1 MAHEQGVLI
10 CWFRSDL
17 RLHDH
22 PALAHAIARCQR
34 EGLALLPVAWH
45 GPSAPVP
52 TRWGFERVGPHRQAL
67 REQAL
72 AGLVQGLRG
81 LGSDLLVLGGA
92 SPQPLIDLAGR
103 VGAVGLVGE
112 AIHAPEEEAEVEALR
127 AQGLAVDAVEQ
138 GGLFGAAQL
147 PWAPGAVPNV
157 FTAFR
162 QGVERIG
169 LQPAAPLPAPT
180 SLPPWPASVPR
191 LPETAAVPEPPG
203 GATDERS
210 AFPYGLPAWRGD
222 EAGALA
228 HLQRYLASGRPHT
241 YKVTRNAL
249 TGRDF
254 ASHWSP
260 WLAHGALSVRRVV
273 AELKAFEAAHG
284 ASDGSYW
291 LWFELLWREHFRWM
305 LRRHGAALFRPHGLL
320 PSAPRVP
327 HDAKAFACWCE
338 GRTGL
343 DLVDAAM
350 RELHH
355 TGYLSNRL
363 RQIVASALIH
373 EGRGDWRAGAAW
385 FEHCLI
391 DFDVHSNQGNWAYI
405 AGVGTDPRGGRRFN
419 LDKQTLEHD
428 PNGAYR
434 RSWLGAGCSASSSG

>member
-1 MAHEQGVLI
+1 MKAEQGVLI
-10 CWFRSDL
+10 CWFRNDL

-22 PALAHAIARCQR
+22 PALAHAVARCQR

-45 GPSAPVP
+45 GPSAPVA
-52 TRWGFERVGPHRQAL
+52 TRWGFERVGAHRQAF
-67 REQAL
+67 RAQAL
-72 AGLVQGLRG
+72 AGLAQGLRN

-92 SPQPLIDLAGR
+92 SPQPLVDLARR

-112 AIHAPEEEAEVEALR
+112 AIHAPEEQAEVAALR
-127 AQGLAVDAVEQ
+127 AQGLVVDTVEQ
-138 GGLFGAAQL
+138 GGLFDAHQL
-147 PWAPGAVPNV
+147 PWAPEAVPNV

-169 LQPAAPLPAPT
+169 LQAASPLPAPQT
-180 SLPPWPASVPR
+180 LPPWPAEVARP
-191 LPETAAVPEPPG
+191 LETAAARECLPG
-203 GATDERS
+203 AADERS
-210 AFPYGLPAWRGD
+210 SFPYGLPGWRGD
-222 EAGALA
+222 EAGALG
-228 HLQRYLASGRPHT
+228 HLQAYLASGRPHT
-241 YKVTRNAL
+241 YKATRNAL

-260 WLAHGALSVRRVV
+260 WLANGALSVRRAV
-273 AELKAFEAAHG
+273 AELKAFEAGRG
-284 ASDGSYW
+284 ANDGSYW

-305 LRRHGAALFRPHGLL
+305 LRRHGAALFRPQGLL
-320 PSAPRVP
+320 PSAPRAA
-327 HDAKAFACWCE
+327 HDAEAFVRWCE
-338 GRTGL
+338 GRTGP

-350 RELHH
+350 CELRH

-373 EGRGDWRAGAAW
+373 ECQGDWRAGAAW

-419 LDKQTLEHD
+419 LDKQTQEHD
-428 PNGAYR
+428 PDGAYR
-434 RSWLGAGCSASSSG
+434 RGWLDAGCSASSIG